1 VVRRLR
7 ATHNSKGGRP
17 VVTASPGATAARL
30 QELLAPLVQDTGAD
44 LEDVSVSR
52 AGKRSVVR
60 VIVDSDGG
68 VSLDGVADVSRV
80 VSEALDAL
88 DEADP
93 SVLGPSYVL
102 EVSSPGVDRP
112 LTVPRHWRRNATR
125 LVTAVL
131 RDGGTVT
138 GRIVSA
144 DDDGVVL
151 DVDGAERV
159 LPHAEVV
166 RGTVHVEFSRKGDEE
181 DA

>member
-1 VVRRLR
+1 
-7 ATHNSKGGRP
+7 
-17 VVTASPGATAARL
+17 
-30 QELLAPLVQDTGAD
+30 
-44 LEDVSVSR
+44 
-52 AGKRSVVR
+52 
-60 VIVDSDGG
+60 
-68 VSLDGVADVSRV
+68 
-80 VSEALDAL
+80 
-88 DEADP
+88 
-93 SVLGPSYVL
+93 
-102 EVSSPGVDRP
+102 
-112 LTVPRHWRRNATR
+112 
-125 LVTAVL
+125 VTAVL

>member
-1 VVRRLR
+1 
-7 ATHNSKGGRP
+7 
-17 VVTASPGATAARL
+17 VTASPGATAARL

-60 VIVDSDGG
+60 VIVDRDGG
-68 VSLDGVADVSRV
+68 VSLDDVADVSRV

-88 DEADP
+88 DAADP
-93 SVLGPSYVL
+93 SALGASYVL
-102 EVSSPGVDRP
+102 EVTSPGVDRP
-112 LTVPRHWRRNATR
+112 LTAPRHWRRNATR

-144 DDDGVVL
+144 DDEAVVL
-151 DVDGAERV
+151 DVDGV
-159 LPHAEVV
+159 SQTLPYAGIA
-166 RGTVHVEFSRKGDEE
+166 RGSVQVEFSRKGDEE

>member
-1 VVRRLR
+1 
-7 ATHNSKGGRP
+7 
-17 VVTASPGATAARL
+17 VTASPGATAARL

-60 VIVDSDGG
+60 VMVDRDGG
-68 VSLDGVADVSRV
+68 VSLDDVADVSRV
-80 VSEALDAL
+80 VAEALDKL

-93 SVLGPSYVL
+93 TVLGASYVL
-102 EVSSPGVDRP
+102 EVTSPGVDRP
-112 LTVPRHWRRNATR
+112 LTAPRHWRRNATR

-131 RDGGTVT
+131 RDGGTLT

-144 DDDGVVL
+144 DEDAVVL
-151 DVDGAERV
+151 DVDGVSQTIAY
-159 LPHAEVV
+159 AGIA
-166 RGTVHVEFSRKGDEE
+166 RGSVQVEFSRKGDEE